1 MPDQQRPGT
10 VHPGERTHAWR
21 LLDAKFR
28 RYWLRYVMQ
37 CLIATAVMLSA
48 LLILDE
54 VQQTALIASL
64 GASSFIAFA
73 MPHIHS
79 SQPRYLLGSYAIGT
93 IVGCAMSLL
102 AGLLVLNFEM
112 QPGLL
117 YIVCAAGAVGLAI
130 FIMVITDTEH
140 PPAAA
145 LALGYV
151 LNDWNVLTMVVV
163 FAGILLIV
171 IVKQLS
177 KPLLIDLL

>member
-1 MPDQQRPGT
+1 MTDQAGQ
-10 VHPGERTHAWR
+10 RTHTWR

-28 RYWLRYVMQ
+28 RYWFRYVVQ
-37 CLIATAVMLSA
+37 CLIATVVMLSA

-93 IVGCAMSLL
+93 IVGCSMSLL
-102 AGLLVLNFEM
+102 AGWLSLYDIS
-112 QPGLL
+112 QPHTLD
-117 YIVCAAGAVGLAI
+117 IVCAALAVGFAI

-151 LNDWNVLTMVVV
+151 LNDWNLLTMAVV
-163 FAGILLIV
+163 FGGIMLIV
-171 IVKQLS
+171 IVKQLA

>member
-1 MPDQQRPGT
+1 
-10 VHPGERTHAWR
+10 
-21 LLDAKFR
+21 
-28 RYWLRYVMQ
+28 
-37 CLIATAVMLSA
+37 MLSA

-93 IVGCAMSLL
+93 IVGCSLSLL
-102 AGLLVLNFEM
+102 ADALSLAQVMEPHLLD
-112 QPGLL
+112 
-117 YIVCAAGAVGLAI
+117 IICAALAVGLVI
-130 FIMVITDTEH
+130 FVMVITDTEH

-151 LNDWNVLTMVVV
+151 LNEWDLLTMMVV
-163 FAGILLIV
+163 FGGILLIV
-171 IVKQLS
+171 TAKQLS

>member
-1 MPDQQRPGT
+1 
-10 VHPGERTHAWR
+10 
-21 LLDAKFR
+21 
-28 RYWLRYVMQ
+28 
-37 CLIATAVMLSA
+37 MLSA

-79 SQPRYLLGSYAIGT
+79 SEPRYLLGSYAIGT
-93 IVGCAMSLL
+93 IIGCSMSLVSGWL
-102 AGLLVLNFEM
+102 SLSGTWEPHALD
-112 QPGLL
+112 
-117 YIVCAAGAVGLAI
+117 IVCAALAVGVSI

-151 LNDWNVLTMVVV
+151 LNDWNLLTMAVV
-163 FAGILLIV
+163 FGGIMLIV
-171 IVKQLS
+171 IVKQLA
-177 KPLLIDLL
+177 KPVLIDLL